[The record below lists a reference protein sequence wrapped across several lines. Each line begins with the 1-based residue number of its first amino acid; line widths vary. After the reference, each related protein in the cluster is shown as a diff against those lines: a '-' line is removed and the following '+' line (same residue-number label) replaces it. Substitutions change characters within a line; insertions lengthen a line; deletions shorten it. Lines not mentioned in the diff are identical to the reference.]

1 MRHSQ
6 QLQVFHCCSQFQG
19 FFVLLKVVMMPL
31 TSGKLLEMLPPT
43 LEVPLSLIH
52 KNLVGLIYTVVGE
65 RTFEFSYF
73 PLFTCMIDE
82 CTEYD
87 H

>member
-19 FFVLLKVVMMPL
+19 FFVLLKVVVMPL

-43 LEVPLSLIH
+43 LEIPLSLIH
-52 KNLVGLIYTVVGE
+52 KN
-65 RTFEFSYF
+65 
-73 PLFTCMIDE
+73 
-82 CTEYD
+82 
-87 H
+87 